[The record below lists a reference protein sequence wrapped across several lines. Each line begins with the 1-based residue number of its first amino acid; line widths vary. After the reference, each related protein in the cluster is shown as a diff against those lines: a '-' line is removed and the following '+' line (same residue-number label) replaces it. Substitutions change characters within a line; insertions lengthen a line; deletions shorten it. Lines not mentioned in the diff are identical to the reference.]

1 MLKAKVDNER
11 EIKDYMY
18 CNTFRWGELYK
29 KKKCGRVGVFLW
41 CNGCPRASENGGRE
55 DMKGGGDVV

>member
-1 MLKAKVDNER
+1 MLREKVNNEC
-11 EIKDYMY
+11 EKKDYMY

-29 KKKCGRVGVFLW
+29 EKECRRVGVFLW
-41 CNGCPRASENGGRE
+41 CDGCPRESENGGRE